1 MAPMQRNPRGRPRH
15 PDVLTPAEWR
25 VLEQLREGG
34 TNAEIASRL
43 GISGDAVK
51 YHISNM
57 LGKLELRDRHEL
69 ADWRPDAQRGR
80 LRGFF
85 AIPAA
90 LAYVARPIAWV
101 GVGTAA
107 VIGVVV
113 VIVVVQSVAGGEGDQ
128 GAVLPT
134 PIPVAA
140 DGMSSVDRCATPTDA
155 DCVLAVYL
163 GAPGDHAQV
172 ADIPR
177 DKLLTPDDDGRYIV
191 RRGQQVT
198 VVTRASLPDGW
209 TRFDLRSSPTETPS
223 PVSFEQLI
231 QPLGTTYTF
240 TVTDDE
246 AGASVITYDLVAARP
261 NPVRPGQRTQLG
273 DVVVTTEFLV
283 PTLRY
288 NLLDTTGAAT
298 TPGSYAFLT
307 TAGDTTSAIGNYGAL
322 PVTAVELRIHPADAS
337 GISRASLYDAI
348 RAGDTFDYRTNGVD
362 CIFRFR
368 VLSVGAGTTPR
379 ILGIEHRSHYLGR
392 CIEIVDEPGAPTD
405 THFVW
410 RVRAGYPDRDGH
422 AALVTDEP
430 AGPGTYSL
438 TIRSPYVIDV
448 PSGMRIALKYRLYT
462 DGGYVVILMDEE
474 TGSLIWISEES
485 GNAYKRHI
493 IADTMQVERKVGDL
507 FDELAG
513 TIRLAND

>member
-1 MAPMQRNPRGRPRH
+1 MERNPRGRPRH

-25 VLEQLREGG
+25 VLDELREGG

-43 GISGDAVK
+43 SISGDAVK

-57 LGKLELRDRHEL
+57 LGKLELRDRREL

-90 LAYVARPIAWV
+90 LAYVARPLAWV

-113 VIVVVQSVAGGEGDQ
+113 VIVVAQSVAGGGGDQ
-128 GAVLPT
+128 GAVLLPPT
-134 PIPVAA
+134 PLPVG
-140 DGMSSVDRCATPTDA
+140 DEGMSSVDRCATPTDA
-155 DCVLAVYL
+155 DCILAVYL
-163 GAPGDHAQV
+163 GAPDDYARV
-172 ADIPR
+172 EDIPA
-177 DKLLTPDDDGRYIV
+177 DVLLKPDDDGRYIV

-209 TRFDLRSSPTETPS
+209 TRFDLRRSPTGTPS
-223 PVSFEQLI
+223 PVSFDLLI

-288 NLLDTTGAAT
+288 DTLDIAGAAT
-298 TPGSYAFLT
+298 APGSYAFLW
-307 TAGDTTSAIGNYGAL
+307 TAGDTTSGAE
-322 PVTAVELRIHPADAS
+322 VIYSASGAVELRVHPTDAN
-337 GISRASLYDAI
+337 GVSRAALYDAV
-348 RAGDTFDYRTNGVD
+348 RVGDAFDFRTNGLD
-362 CIFRFR
+362 CGRRF
-368 VLSVGAGTTPR
+368 SVTDVSTSATAMVF
-379 ILGIEHRSHYLGR
+379 GIETVRAYGGWCDGVAADSVEFIWKVRPG
-392 CIEIVDEPGAPTD
+392 IVGPDGVRVPLRDEPLT
-405 THFVW
+405 
-410 RVRAGYPDRDGH
+410 
-422 AALVTDEP
+422 E
-430 AGPGTYSL
+430 GTYRL
-438 TIRSPYVIDV
+438 SPDVDFLFDV
-448 PSGMRIALKYRLYT
+448 PEGVQVIVRGVYGCDCPGDAEYT
-462 DGGYVVILMDEE
+462 GPAVVLVDATTTSQLEINPKTGDELARRAV
-474 TGSLIWISEES
+474 SSEV
-485 GNAYKRHI
+485 
-493 IADTMQVERKVGDL
+493 DDL
-507 FDELAG
+507 FDQIVSS
-513 TIRLAND
+513 IRPLE

>member
-1 MAPMQRNPRGRPRH
+1 MQRNPRGRPRH

-34 TNAEIASRL
+34 TNAEIASGSASAATRSSTTSRTC
-43 GISGDAVK
+43 SGSSSCGTAASSRFGVPR
-51 YHISNM
+51 
-57 LGKLELRDRHEL
+57 GE
-69 ADWRPDAQRGR
+69 RGR

-113 VIVVVQSVAGGEGDQ
+113 VIVVAQSVAGGEGDQ
-128 GAVLPT
+128 GAVLLPPT
-134 PIPVAA
+134 PLPVGD
-140 DGMSSVDRCATPTDA
+140 DGTSSVDRCATPTDA

-172 ADIPR
+172 ADVPR
-177 DKLLTPDDDGRYIV
+177 DKLLKPDDDGRYIV

-209 TRFDLRSSPTETPS
+209 TTFDLRSSPTGTPS

-231 QPLGTTYTF
+231 QPLGTTYTYTYTYTY

-261 NPVRPGQRTQLG
+261 NAVRPGQRTQLG

-288 NLLDTTGAAT
+288 NLLDSTGAAT
-298 TPGSYAFLT
+298 APGSYAFLR
-307 TAGDTTSAIGNYGAL
+307 TAGDTTSGAE
-322 PVTAVELRIHPADAS
+322 VIHSASGAVELRVHPTDAN
-337 GISRASLYDAI
+337 GVSRAALCDAV
-348 RAGDTFDYRTNGVD
+348 RVGDAFDFRTNGLD
-362 CIFRFR
+362 CGRRF
-368 VLSVGAGTTPR
+368 SVTDVSTSATAMVF
-379 ILGIEHRSHYLGR
+379 GIE
-392 CIEIVDEPGAPTD
+392 T
-405 THFVW
+405 
-410 RVRAGYPDRDGH
+410 VRAYGGWCDR
-422 AALVTDEP
+422 VP
-430 AGPGTYSL
+430 A
-438 TIRSPYVIDV
+438 
-448 PSGMRIALKYRLYT
+448 
-462 DGGYVVILMDEE
+462 
-474 TGSLIWISEES
+474 
-485 GNAYKRHI
+485 
-493 IADTMQVERKVGDL
+493 
-507 FDELAG
+507 
-513 TIRLAND
+513 